1 MKTKLVRIGNSRGV
15 RIPERLLRTY
25 GLRDGS
31 GLDIEERRE
40 GLLLRVRARRTE
52 LLTWAEAYREIAR
65 TRPAVAVSDNAM
77 NEHLGTVVVCPITS
91 RLHPRWPSRIQA
103 TVGGRRAEIAVDQIR
118 TVARERLGKRM
129 GKLSEVTAA
138 GVRHLIT
145 LMYGVLSGG
154 FPT

>member
-1 MKTKLVRIGNSRGV
+1 MSPRETVMRIERYGV
-15 RIPERLLRTY
+15 Y
-25 GLRDGS
+25 WVN
-31 GLDIEERRE
+31 LDPVVGE
-40 GLLLRVRARRTE
+40 
-52 LLTWAEAYREIAR
+52 EIAK
-65 TRPAVAVSDNAM
+65 TRPAVVVSDNAM
-77 NEHLGTVVVCPITS
+77 NEHLCTVVVCPIPS

-145 LMYGVLSGG
+145 LMYGALSVS
-154 FPT
+154 TRKDA